1 MHLIPLEAL
10 GRGYAVRIGDCRLDF
25 AAGLAKP
32 HRTLIADISVSL
44 LLHVFKL
51 DQLAIGI
58 HSTSVFGLPSVW
70 SAEGCLGIRTFSGS
84 TFCLWS
90 ACWALGQGG
99 ASCRE

>member
-70 SAEGCLGIRTFSGS
+70 SAEGCVGYTHFFRFDFLPLVCILGAGSGGRKLS
-84 TFCLWS
+84 
-90 ACWALGQGG
+90 
-99 ASCRE
+99 